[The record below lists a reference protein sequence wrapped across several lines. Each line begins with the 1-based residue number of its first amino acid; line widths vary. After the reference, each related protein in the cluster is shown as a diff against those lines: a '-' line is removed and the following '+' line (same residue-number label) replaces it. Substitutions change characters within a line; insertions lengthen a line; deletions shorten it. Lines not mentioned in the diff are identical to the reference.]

1 MAKIV
6 SFYSYKGGVG
16 RSLLLANVAAALATT
31 HRVACVDFDL
41 EAGGLHTI
49 FDVQASAIRVTAL
62 DLLTATGTPVR
73 LVDITD
79 RLPESATG
87 KLLLLPTISEID
99 KVAAVFNLGA
109 DLPMLLGQMIAAIER
124 QYQPHYILIDCR
136 TGFSELAS
144 PPIRK
149 SEKIVC
155 VLKPNRQNIEGIR
168 RLLDLFAS
176 YPRRPE
182 ILTVLSQVPNTS
194 DAAKQTKKLET
205 ALGSGRRFDVKI
217 PYVPELGW
225 QETVVAITAP
235 TSALAQ
241 QYGAITTWIQTSG
254 KQKMSRVR
262 AHG

>member
-16 RSLLLANVAAALATT
+16 RSLLLANVAAGLALT

-49 FDVQASAIRVTAL
+49 FDVRPADIRVTAL
-62 DLLTATGTPVR
+62 DLLTANGTPVR

-79 RLPESATG
+79 RIGSTANG

-99 KVAAVFNLGA
+99 KVASVFNIGA
-109 DLPMLLGQMIAAIER
+109 DLPMLLGQMIGAIER

-176 YPRRPE
+176 YPRRPD
-182 ILTVLSQVPNTS
+182 ILTVLSQVPNTA
-194 DAAKQTKKLET
+194 DATKQTKRLEVG
-205 ALGSGRRFDVKI
+205 LGPGRRFDLKI

-225 QETVVAITAP
+225 EETVVAATAP
-235 TSALAQ
+235 ESGLAR
-241 QYGAITTWIQTSG
+241 QYGAITTWIREGDRHKS
-254 KQKMSRVR
+254 SRSR
-262 AHG
+262 ANG